1 MADEDN
7 GSKKLDL
14 NDSVQDR
21 LLQAAE
27 ELFPEKGFDATSVRE
42 LAAAAD
48 CNIASVNYHFG
59 GKEKLYFELWRRYLI
74 RMRET
79 RLAAIQRVM
88 QSEPAEYALENLLR
102 AFANAFLEPLIDQS
116 RAQRFTKLMAREML
130 DRHLPADM
138 FVEEVIVPTLTAM
151 RQAFARICPD
161 LDSSRV
167 RLVVYSIVAQL
178 LHAVHMK
185 GAFEHT
191 NNPDFPKFDLSE
203 TIEHVVRFSAA
214 GIRDYAKGD
223 NQ

>member
-1 MADEDN
+1 MANADID
-7 GSKKLDL
+7 SK
-14 NDSVQDR
+14 NRDSNKSVRGR
-21 LLQAAE
+21 LLDAAGQ
-27 ELFPEKGFDATSVRE
+27 LFPEKGFDGTSVRD

-48 CNIASVNYHFG
+48 CNIAAVNYHFG
-59 GKEKLYFELWRRYLI
+59 GKENLYVELWRRYLI
-74 RMRET
+74 HMREI

-88 QSEPAEYALENLLR
+88 EKQPTDAALENLLR
-102 AFANAFLEPLIDQS
+102 AFANAFLEPLIGQS
-116 RAQRFTKLMAREML
+116 RAQHFTKLMAREML
-130 DRHLPADM
+130 DRRLPADM

-161 LDSSRV
+161 LDPSRV

-191 NNPDFPKFDLSE
+191 NNPEFPSFDLAE

-223 NQ
+223 NE

>member
-1 MADEDN
+1 MADEDSN
-7 GSKKLDL
+7 SKKPDL

-21 LLQAAE
+21 LLHAAE
-27 ELFPEKGFDATSVRE
+27 ELFPEKGFDGTSVRE

-59 GKEKLYFELWRRYLI
+59 GKEKLYVELWRRYLI

>member
-1 MADEDN
+1 MANTDID
-7 GSKKLDL
+7 SKNLDS
-14 NDSVQDR
+14 NRSVQDR
-21 LLQAAE
+21 LLDAAE
-27 ELFPEKGFDATSVRE
+27 QLFSEKGFDGTSVRD
-42 LAAAAD
+42 LAAAAG

-59 GKEKLYFELWRRYLI
+59 GKENLYLELWRRYLV

-79 RLAAIQRVM
+79 RLAAIQSAM
-88 QSEPAEYALENLLR
+88 EHKPADSALENLLR

-116 RAQRFTKLMAREML
+116 RAQRFMKLMAREML
-130 DRHLPADM
+130 DQHLPADM
-138 FVEEVIVPTLTAM
+138 FVAEVIVPTLTAM

-161 LDSSRV
+161 LDTSRV

-191 NNPDFPKFDLSE
+191 NNPEFPGFDLAE
-203 TIEHVVRFSAA
+203 AIDHVVRFSAA

-223 NQ
+223 NE

>member
-1 MADEDN
+1 MADADK
-7 GSKKLDL
+7 GSEKLDL

-21 LLQAAE
+21 LLHAAE
-27 ELFPEKGFDATSVRE
+27 GLFPEKGFDGTSVRE
-42 LAAAAD
+42 LAAVAD

-59 GKEKLYFELWRRYLI
+59 GKENLYVELWRRYLI

-79 RLAAIQRVM
+79 RIAAINKAIEHQPGD
-88 QSEPAEYALENLLR
+88 SALENLLR
-102 AFANAFLEPLIDQS
+102 SFANAFVEPLIDQS
-116 RAQRFTKLMAREML
+116 TAQRFMKLMAREML
-130 DRHLPADM
+130 DQHLPTDM
-138 FVEEVIVPTLTAM
+138 FVQEVIVPTQTAM

-161 LDSSRV
+161 LDPSRV

-191 NNPDFPKFDLSE
+191 NNPDFSKFDLSD